1 MHRVSTAPRRRLC
14 AALIPFLV
22 VASLFAE
29 ASSGGEISI
38 EDVVADLG
46 ATFEWDPFRRVG
58 FIWRGSNVVSIRPGY
73 DYAVYN
79 MTEVVPLAET
89 RYAAGSI
96 SVTPETAGKLR
107 AMLAGPEGS
116 GRRVKAIFI
125 DPGHGG
131 KDPGAIGSKGEVRVQ
146 EKDVVLAVGTAL
158 NELLT
163 RTYPGKEILLS
174 RNDDTYVTLEGRT
187 AMANAVDL
195 EDTESILFISIH
207 ANASFNRRARG
218 YEVWYLP
225 PDYRRTILDVG
236 TVGSENRD
244 ILPIL
249 NTLKEEEITID
260 SVLLARSILGGLDA
274 SVGTRT
280 ENRGLKEE
288 SWFVV
293 RNARMPSVLVE
304 VGFLTHEE
312 ELELLRDDDYLQRL
326 ARGIYNGVVNFIRDF
341 ERRG

>member
-1 MHRVSTAPRRRLC
+1 MHRLTIASCRNLF
-14 AALIPFLV
+14 AALFAVLLV
-22 VASLFAE
+22 SPLAAE
-29 ASSGGEISI
+29 ALSGTEVSI
-38 EDVVADLG
+38 EEVVENLG

-58 FIWRGSNVVSIRPGY
+58 FIWRGTNVVSIRPGF
-73 DYAVYN
+73 DFAVYN
-79 MTEVVPLAET
+79 MTEVIPLAVS
-89 RYAAGSI
+89 RSAAGSI
-96 SVTPETAGKLR
+96 AVPPETAEKLR
-107 AMLAGPEGS
+107 AMLSGPEGF
-116 GRRVKAIFI
+116 GRQVKAIFI

-131 KDPGAIGSKGEVRVQ
+131 KDPGAIGAKGDLRVQ
-146 EKDVVLAVGTAL
+146 EKDVVLAVGTSL
-158 NELLT
+158 YELLV
-163 RTYPGKEILLS
+163 RTYPGKEIILS
-174 RNDDTYVTLEGRT
+174 RDDDTYVTLERRT
-187 AMANAVDL
+187 EMANAVDL
-195 EDTESILFISIH
+195 EDNESILFISIH

-225 PDYRRTILDVG
+225 PEYRRTILDAS

-260 SVLLARSILGGLDA
+260 SVLLAQSILGGLDA
-274 SVGTRT
+274 SVGSQT

-304 VGFLTHEE
+304 VGFLTHEDE
-312 ELELLRDDDYLQRL
+312 IELLRDDTYLQRL

-341 ERRG
+341 EQRG